1 VASEDQYNDKNAAPP
16 TLSKRG
22 ATRRRLA
29 KAGVGAA
36 GVLWTLESHATMT
49 PATCKS
55 PSGSL
60 SGGLN
65 SHYGSTAPACNGLS
79 PGYWKNHSGWPCSR
93 TAMFAA
99 IFYVPGSINSCDLSK
114 TATSYLCVT
123 LEDILESKGF
133 DTYNLGMHMAATY
146 LNILS
151 GKIGFLSVDTLK
163 NMWYEVR
170 TTGRYSPAA
179 GVYWTA
185 EEVKKYLEK
194 TQG

>member
-1 VASEDQYNDKNAAPP
+1 VASEEQYNDKNAAPS
-16 TLSKRG
+16 LSKRG
-22 ATRRRLA
+22 AARRRLA

-36 GVLWTLESHATMT
+36 GVLMTIESHATMT
-49 PATCKS
+49 PLMCKS

-65 SHYGSTAPACNGLS
+65 SHYGSTAPACSGLS

-99 IFYVPGSINSCDLSK
+99 VFYVPGDMNTCDLSK

-123 LEDILESKGF
+123 LEGILTKKSF
-133 DTYNLGMHMAATY
+133 DTNNLGMHMVATY

-163 NMWYEVR
+163 NMWYEIV
-170 TTGRYSPAA
+170 TTGRYSPTA
-179 GVYWTA
+179 GVYWTRSQ
-185 EEVKKYLEK
+185 VKTYLES

>member
-1 VASEDQYNDKNAAPP
+1 VASEEQYNDKNAAPS
-16 TLSKRG
+16 LSKRG
-22 ATRRRLA
+22 AARRRLA

-36 GVLWTLESHATMT
+36 GVLMTIESHATMT
-49 PATCKS
+49 PLMCKS

-65 SHYGSTAPACNGLS
+65 SHYGSTAPACSGLS

-99 IFYVPGSINSCDLSK
+99 VFYVPGNINTCDLSK

-123 LEDILESKGF
+123 LEDILTKKSF
-133 DTYNLGMHMAATY
+133 DTNNLGMHMVATY

-163 NMWYEVR
+163 NMWYEVV
-170 TTGRYSPAA
+170 TTGQYSPTA
-179 GVYWTA
+179 GVYWTRSQ
-185 EEVKKYLEK
+185 VKKYLES

>member
-1 VASEDQYNDKNAAPP
+1 VASEDQYNDKNAVPP
-16 TLSKRG
+16 ALSKRG

-36 GVLWTLESHATMT
+36 GVLVTLESHAAMT
-49 PATCKS
+49 PLMCKS
-55 PSGSL
+55 PSGAL

-65 SHYGSTAPACNGLS
+65 SHYGPAPACSGLS
-79 PGYWKNHSGWPCSR
+79 PGYWKNHDGWPCSR
-93 TAMFAA
+93 TAMFASV
-99 IFYVPGSINSCDLSK
+99 FYVPGNINSCDSK
-114 TATSYLCVT
+114 KEVTSYRCAT
-123 LEDILESKGF
+123 LEDLLEAKDY
-133 DTYNLGMHMAATY
+133 DTYNLGMHMVATY